1 MGRGWRLE
9 TLFRLGVFDLDID
22 VPGGVDGEDQDKDNI
37 PKGIT
42 RTTAPMELPPT
53 RSAAHRKVESM

>member
-1 MGRGWRLE
+1 M
-9 TLFRLGVFDLDID
+9 FRLGVFDLDID

>member
-1 MGRGWRLE
+1 M
-9 TLFRLGVFDLDID
+9 FRLGVLDLDID
-22 VPGGVDGEDQDKDNI
+22 VPGEVDGEGQYKDNI

-53 RSAAHRKVESM
+53 RSAAHRKVEII